1 MQFHERRYRFSNG
14 TWRYSRAF
22 STFCHR
28 HLSKMERDKLAD
40 TRRYRNYDDGLHL
53 VLIKQ
58 IIINTKQYFFIN
70 LFFFW
75 IAIDFVIIID
85 IYLMFPNHMHK
96 HIQSASQLII
106 LKILYN
112 YVFNYKMYILNRK
125 KETYLWI
132 LLFSTWKLM
141 K

>member
-14 TWRYSRAF
+14 TWRYSWAF

-58 IIINTKQYFFIN
+58 IIIDTKQYFFIN
-70 LFFFW
+70 LFFFFW

-96 HIQSASQLII
+96 RIQNASQLII

-112 YVFNYKMYILNRK
+112 YVFNYKMYVLNRK

-132 LLFSTWKLM
+132 LLFSIVNFL
-141 K
+141 